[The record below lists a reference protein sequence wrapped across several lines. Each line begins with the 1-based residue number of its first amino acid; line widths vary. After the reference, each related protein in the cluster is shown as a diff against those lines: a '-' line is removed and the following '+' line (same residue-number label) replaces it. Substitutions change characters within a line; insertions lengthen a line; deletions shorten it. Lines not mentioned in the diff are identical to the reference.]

1 MEVLDLV
8 RAQPY
13 AIKQVVEEE
22 ALDCEFELRRSFDI
36 YLDERDG
43 ESAENGFKNSINAG
57 QRWTNEVGH
66 VLHQHTD
73 QVSSLP
79 TSRINIVPAM

>member
-13 AIKQVVEEE
+13 AIKQAVEEE

-36 YLDERDG
+36 YLDGTDG
-43 ESAENGFKNSINAG
+43 EAAEKGFEGCFNAV
-57 QRWTNEVGH
+57 QRLTKEVGH
-66 VLHQHTD
+66 VLRQHTD
-73 QVSSLP
+73 QVRDP
-79 TSRINIVPAM
+79 